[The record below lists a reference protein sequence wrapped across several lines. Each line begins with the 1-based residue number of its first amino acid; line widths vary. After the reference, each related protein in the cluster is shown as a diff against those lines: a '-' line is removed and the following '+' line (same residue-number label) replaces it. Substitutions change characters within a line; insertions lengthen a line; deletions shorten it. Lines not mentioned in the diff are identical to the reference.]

1 MTPLPP
7 EPLRV
12 LTVCTGN
19 LCRSPTAEQLLRA
32 RLAPVNASVEV
43 VSAGTQATAGE
54 PMHPASAEWSKAMGG
69 DPTRHRAVYLTPA
82 VLRSVDLVLG
92 MAREHRR
99 AVVDL
104 RPGLVRSSFTLTEF
118 ARLSAG
124 LDVAEL
130 AEGAA
135 APGPGATVADRLRG
149 VLSLLARART
159 RYPLSTDWSIDDVPD
174 PIGRAAA
181 DYEQS
186 ARIIEAAVIEVTRVL
201 TVVAPAPENRGPEN
215 RGPEN
220 RVFRGG
226 SSSS

>member
-1 MTPLPP
+1 
-7 EPLRV
+7 
-12 LTVCTGN
+12 
-19 LCRSPTAEQLLRA
+19 
-32 RLAPVNASVEV
+32 
-43 VSAGTQATAGE
+43 
-54 PMHPASAEWSKAMGG
+54 MGG
-69 DPTRHRAVYLTPA
+69 DPSRHRAVYLTPA

-149 VLSLLARART
+149 VLGLLARART
-159 RYPLSTDWSIDDVPD
+159 RYPLSIDWSIDDVPD
-174 PIGRAAA
+174 PIGRAAV

-186 ARIIEAAVIEVTRVL
+186 ARIIEAAVIEVARVL
-201 TVVAPAPENRGPEN
+201 TVVAPAQRTAAQRTEARRTAYFAADRPAVDIAEPRQDCCSQAV
-215 RGPEN
+215 RL
-220 RVFRGG
+220 
-226 SSSS
+226 